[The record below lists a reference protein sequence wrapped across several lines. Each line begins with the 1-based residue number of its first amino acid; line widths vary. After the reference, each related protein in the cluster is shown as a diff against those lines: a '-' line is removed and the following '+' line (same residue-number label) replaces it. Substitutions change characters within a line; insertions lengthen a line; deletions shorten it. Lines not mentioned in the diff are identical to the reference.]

1 MLSEVDLKLFAMRW
15 VRGTIPYCSSSE
27 ELAAAG
33 PVVVNTR

>member
-1 MLSEVDLKLFAMRW
+1 MLSRVGFKLFAMRW
-15 VRGTIPYCSSSE
+15 VRGYYSPLQ